1 MLRFYKTDSRTK
13 QIIKLADAEPDCW
26 IDLVAPTD
34 EEIAKALEIT
44 QIDSDLLTKMRDD
57 DELPRVETS
66 KTATLVVID
75 APAVGDDDNY
85 ITYPIGIIVTK
96 SNYVITISPR
106 KTLILRNFRKNLI
119 RNFRTAKKTR
129 FLIQIMNAAAAEYL
143 RVLDNIYHEIE
154 VKEDTL
160 QKATKNEDLVDL
172 LRTEKTL
179 VYFTTSLKENSLVL
193 ERINKGMVLPLYEGD
208 LDMLE
213 DAIIENNQAIDMA
226 GIYREIIQSMA
237 GTYATIVSN
246 NQNNIMKFLAGI
258 TIVLS
263 IPTMISSFLGM
274 NVHFGIIGTDPAAAW
289 IILFI
294 SIAVSIIT
302 AIILKKKDLL

>member
-1 MLRFYKTDSRTK
+1 MLRFYKTDPETK
-13 QIIKLADAEPDCW
+13 ELTKLEKPETDSW

-34 EEIAKALEIT
+34 EEIAEVLRIT
-44 QIDSDLLTKMRDD
+44 KIDADLLKKMRDD
-57 DELPRVETS
+57 DELPRTEATDN
-66 KTATLVVID
+66 ATLIVVDVPAID
-75 APAVGDDDNY
+75 DDGHYVTYPVGVIASADNY
-85 ITYPIGIIVTK
+85 I
-96 SNYVITISPR
+96 ITISPR
-106 KTLILRNFRKNLI
+106 KTNILHDFRRGLVAD
-119 RNFRTAKKTR
+119 FRTAKKTR
-129 FLIQIMNAAAAEYL
+129 FVIQIMNAVAAKYL
-143 RVLDNIYHEIE
+143 GILNDIYHKIE
-154 VKEDTL
+154 YREDML
-160 QKATKNEDLVDL
+160 QQATKNEDLVDL
-172 LRTEKTL
+172 LMTEKTL

-193 ERINKGMVLPLYEGD
+193 ERINKGAVLPLYEDD

-237 GTYATIVSN
+237 ETYATIISN

-274 NVHFGIIGTDPAAAW
+274 NVQFGFIGTDPAAASA
-289 IILFI
+289 ILII
-294 SIAVSIIT
+294 SIAVSLVT